1 MNSAFGEVTWFYPT
15 ADSFEPN
22 RYVTLDYD
30 ENVWS
35 MGDLDMG
42 SLAQDADELVENK
55 YNRTAWRDAAVF
67 DAPWSTYVTQYQ
79 SNAGSAPDVTKCGIM
94 LHETGSSANN
104 MALQSHIETG
114 DISIADGDAFSFYSR
129 IIPDIRLFDVGSG
142 SGSRTVDIDLINKDF
157 PGAAITGTTS
167 KQLDFETASAEDPCD
182 YTYSPTGNG
191 SAVRGRARA
200 IRMKISA
207 SASDYKWRM
216 GDMRIDL
223 QPDGRR

>member
-1 MNSAFGEVTWFYPT
+1 
-15 ADSFEPN
+15 
-22 RYVTLDYD
+22 
-30 ENVWS
+30 
-35 MGDLDMG
+35 
-42 SLAQDADELVENK
+42 
-55 YNRTAWRDAAVF
+55 
-67 DAPWSTYVTQYQ
+67 
-79 SNAGSAPDVTKCGIM
+79 M

-104 MALQSHIETG
+104 MALDSYIETG

-142 SGSRTVDIDLINKDF
+142 AGSRTVDIDLINKDF

-167 KQLDFETASAEDPCD
+167 KQLDFETASATEPCD